1 MNTTTKHLV
10 IAALFAALT
19 FVLTA
24 YFFHVPVGVNG
35 GYIHFGDS
43 MIYLA
48 ASVLPLPYAMAA
60 GAIGAGLSDLIS
72 GGAMWVLPTVIIKAL
87 MAAMLTAKQ
96 DKILCKR
103 NILGL
108 IPAALICLVG
118 YYLAESIITGS
129 FWVGLPSAPLT
140 LIQSAG
146 SSALYILL
154 ALAFDKAQLKRHY
167 IK

>member
-1 MNTTTKHLV
+1 MKNTTKNLV
-10 IAALFAALT
+10 LAALFAALT

-48 ASVLPLPYAMAA
+48 ASILPLPYAMAA
-60 GAIGAGLSDLIS
+60 GAIGAGLSDLMS
-72 GGAMWVLPTVIIKAL
+72 GGVMWVVPTVIIKAL
-87 MAAMLTAKQ
+87 MAAMFSAKQ
-96 DKILCKR
+96 DKVLGKR
-103 NILGL
+103 NALAL

-118 YYLAESIITGS
+118 YYLAESIIMGN
-129 FWVGLPSAPLT
+129 FLVGLPSAPLT

-146 SSALYILL
+146 SSALYVLL
-154 ALAFDKAQLKRHY
+154 ALAFDKAKLKQK
-167 IK
+167 I

>member
-1 MNTTTKHLV
+1 MKNTTKNLV
-10 IAALFAALT
+10 LAALFAALT

-48 ASVLPLPYAMAA
+48 ASILPLPYAMAA
-60 GAIGAGLSDLIS
+60 GAIGAGLSDLMS
-72 GGAMWVLPTVIIKAL
+72 GGVMWVVPTVIIKAL
-87 MAAMLTAKQ
+87 MAAMFSAKQ
-96 DKILCKR
+96 EKVLGKR
-103 NILGL
+103 NALAM

-118 YYLAESIITGS
+118 YYLAESIIMGN
-129 FWVGLPSAPLT
+129 FLVGLPSAPLT

-146 SSALYILL
+146 SSALYVLL
-154 ALAFDKAQLKRHY
+154 ALAFDKANLKQK
-167 IK
+167 I

>member
-1 MNTTTKHLV
+1 MKSTTKNLV
-10 IAALFAALT
+10 LAALFAALT

-48 ASVLPLPYAMAA
+48 ASMLPLPYAMAA
-60 GAIGAGLSDLIS
+60 GAIGAGLSDLMS
-72 GGAMWVLPTVIIKAL
+72 GGVMWVVPTVIIKAL
-87 MAAMLTAKQ
+87 MAAVFSAKQ
-96 DKILCKR
+96 NKVLDKR
-103 NILGL
+103 NALAL

-118 YYLAESIITGS
+118 YYLAESIIMGN
-129 FWVGLPSAPLT
+129 FLVGLPSAPLT

-146 SSALYILL
+146 SSALYVLL
-154 ALAFDKAQLKRHY
+154 ALAFDKAKLKQK
-167 IK
+167 I

>member
-10 IAALFAALT
+10 LAALFAALT

-87 MAAMLTAKQ
+87 
-96 DKILCKR
+96 
-103 NILGL
+103 
-108 IPAALICLVG
+108 ICLVG

>member
-1 MNTTTKHLV
+1 MKNTTKNLV
-10 IAALFAALT
+10 LAALFAALT

-48 ASVLPLPYAMAA
+48 ASMLPLPYAMAA
-60 GAIGAGLSDLIS
+60 GAIGAGLSDLMS
-72 GGAMWVLPTVIIKAL
+72 GGVMWVVPTVIIKAL
-87 MAAMLTAKQ
+87 MAAMFSAKQ
-96 DKILCKR
+96 DKVLGKR
-103 NILGL
+103 NALAL

-118 YYLAESIITGS
+118 YYLAESIIMS
-129 FWVGLPSAPLT
+129 NFLVGLPSAPLT

-146 SSALYILL
+146 SSALYVLL
-154 ALAFDKAQLKRHY
+154 ALAFDKANLKQK
-167 IK
+167 I

>member
-1 MNTTTKHLV
+1 MKNTTKNLV
-10 IAALFAALT
+10 LAALFAALT

-48 ASVLPLPYAMAA
+48 ASILPLPYAMAA
-60 GAIGAGLSDLIS
+60 GAIGAGLSDLMS
-72 GGAMWVLPTVIIKAL
+72 GGAMWVVPTVIIKAL
-87 MAAMLTAKQ
+87 MAAMFSAKQ
-96 DKILCKR
+96 DKVLGKR
-103 NILGL
+103 NTLAL

-118 YYLAESIITGS
+118 YYLAESIIMGN
-129 FWVGLPSAPLT
+129 FLVGLPSAPLT

-146 SSALYILL
+146 SSALYVLL
-154 ALAFDKAQLKRHY
+154 ALAFDKAKLKQK
-167 IK
+167 I

>member
-1 MNTTTKHLV
+1 MKNTTKNLV
-10 IAALFAALT
+10 LAALFAALT

-48 ASVLPLPYAMAA
+48 ASILPLPYAMAA
-60 GAIGAGLSDLIS
+60 GAIGAGLSDLMS
-72 GGAMWVLPTVIIKAL
+72 GGAMWVVPTVIIKAL
-87 MAAMLTAKQ
+87 MAAMFSAKQ
-96 DKILCKR
+96 DKVLGKR
-103 NILGL
+103 NALAL

-118 YYLAESIITGS
+118 YYLAESIIMGN
-129 FWVGLPSAPLT
+129 FLVGLPSAPLT

-146 SSALYILL
+146 SSALYVLL
-154 ALAFDKAQLKRHY
+154 ALAFDKANLKQK
-167 IK
+167 I

>member
-1 MNTTTKHLV
+1 MKNTTKNLV
-10 IAALFAALT
+10 LAALFAALT

-48 ASVLPLPYAMAA
+48 ASILPLPYAMAA
-60 GAIGAGLSDLIS
+60 GAIGAGLSDLMS
-72 GGAMWVLPTVIIKAL
+72 GGVMWVVPTVIIKAL
-87 MAAMLTAKQ
+87 MAAMFSAKQ
-96 DKILCKR
+96 DKVLGKR
-103 NILGL
+103 NTLAL

-118 YYLAESIITGS
+118 YYLAESIIMGN
-129 FWVGLPSAPLT
+129 FLVGLPSAPLT

-146 SSALYILL
+146 SSALYVLL
-154 ALAFDKAQLKRHY
+154 ALAFDKAKLKQK
-167 IK
+167 I

>member
-1 MNTTTKHLV
+1 MKNTTKNLV
-10 IAALFAALT
+10 LAALFAALT

-48 ASVLPLPYAMAA
+48 ASILPLPYAMAA
-60 GAIGAGLSDLIS
+60 GAIGAGLSDLMS
-72 GGAMWVLPTVIIKAL
+72 GGAMWVVPTIIIKAL
-87 MAAMLTAKQ
+87 MAAMFSAKQ
-96 DKILCKR
+96 DKVLGKR
-103 NILGL
+103 NALAL

-118 YYLAESIITGS
+118 YYLAESIIMGN
-129 FWVGLPSAPLT
+129 FLVGLPSAPLT

-146 SSALYILL
+146 SSALYVLL
-154 ALAFDKAQLKRHY
+154 ALAFDKAKLKQK
-167 IK
+167 I